1 MKTIISIIT
10 LFVSLFSSCVS
21 PGPTQNELLV
31 DGKYRWQGEQKT
43 VEKLMEYVQA
53 GDADTIYQVFSQTAR
68 ERSDNLREKIEEFI
82 TFVNEEMVSWEY
94 LYGGIEGGRSREEGV
109 RKERSMEFYI
119 YTDKTR
125 YHCSI
130 CEVRTDD
137 FNTNNEGFSSITVI
151 PVGWHDDENG
161 LYDIKMNICA
171 YGNFEEDGMGLFLS
185 YPGETREEGTLERLL
200 DLAANQDSGGIYD
213 LYSDYAKETVPDLP
227 EQAEALVEFL
237 QRPIRSW
244 EFYDCAYSCVT
255 EWVRLPGT
263 EAPLLRRLTMF
274 TLHTDEETYT
284 LLIRDLLDGSETGE
298 NLGLYS
304 IAIRTDASRGY
315 KGNYK
320 ILGWFEPGVFIYQ
333 LKKTGKMEQEDTVL
347 LTTTIEAD
355 VACDVD
361 SVVLRQIDALTWEAT
376 LPPDGP
382 ERYTFTAEVG
392 VEHVYCSVIPRL
404 SEKAN

>member
-1 MKTIISIIT
+1 MKTIISIIAV
-10 LFVSLFSSCVS
+10 FVSLFSSCVS
-21 PGPTQNELLV
+21 SGPKQAELLV
-31 DGKYRWQGEQKT
+31 DGRYNWQFGEET
-43 VEKLMEYVQA
+43 MEKLVEYSQA
-53 GDADTIYQVFSQTAR
+53 EDADSIYQVFSQTAR

-82 TFVNEEMVSWEY
+82 TFLNEEMVSWECHTGDA
-94 LYGGIEGGRSREEGV
+94 LFSGHSREEGV
-109 RKERSMEFYI
+109 RKERSMEFFI
-119 YTDKTR
+119 YTDKTQ
-125 YHCSI
+125 YLCKISD
-130 CEVRTDD
+130 VPMDD
-137 FNTNNEGFSSITVI
+137 FDTNNEGFSSISI
-151 PVGWHDDENG
+151 APVGSRVC
-161 LYDIKMNICA
+161 M
-171 YGNFEEDGMGLFLS
+171 YGNLEEDGMGLFLS
-185 YPGETREEGTLERLL
+185 YLGETREEGTLERLL

-227 EQAEALVEFL
+227 EQVEALMEFL

-244 EFYDCAYSCVT
+244 EFANYCTT

-263 EAPLLRRLTMF
+263 DDPLLRRLTMF

-304 IAIRTDASRGY
+304 VAIYTDAYS
-315 KGNYK
+315 GNCK
-320 ILGWFEPGVFIYQ
+320 TKGWFNPGVFIYQ
-333 LKKTGKMEQEDTVL
+333 LTISGKMEQEDTVL

>member
-1 MKTIISIIT
+1 MEIIATIFFLI
-10 LFVSLFSSCVS
+10 LSLFSSCV
-21 PGPTQNELLV
+21 PGSDELLV
-31 DGKYRWQGEQKT
+31 DGRYNYQSEKKT
-43 VEKLMEYVQA
+43 MEKLMEYVQA

-68 ERSDNLREKIEEFI
+68 ERSDNLPEKIEEFI

-94 LYGGIEGGRSREEGV
+94 RAPAGGSSSSDEGGIRMDRST
-109 RKERSMEFYI
+109 EFYI
-119 YTDKTR
+119 YTDETR
-125 YHCSI
+125 YLCSI
-130 CEVRTDD
+130 CDVMMDD
-137 FNTNNEGFSSITVI
+137 FNTKNEGFSSITVI

-161 LYDIKMNICA
+161 LFDMRMYVCA

-255 EWVRLPGT
+255 EWVQLPGT

-304 IAIRTDASRGY
+304 IAIRTDAYRGY

-320 ILGWFEPGVFIYQ
+320 ILGWFDPGVFIYQ
-333 LKKTGKMEQEDTVL
+333 LNISGKMEQEDTVL

>member
-1 MKTIISIIT
+1 MKKIISIIT

-94 LYGGIEGGRSREEGV
+94 LCGGIEGGRSREEGV

-161 LYDIKMNICA
+161 LFDMRMYVCA

-244 EFYDCAYSCVT
+244 EFYDCAHSCVT
-255 EWVRLPGT
+255 EWVQLPGT

-284 LLIRDLLDGSETGE
+284 LLIRDLLDGSEAGE

-304 IAIRTDASRGY
+304 VAIYTDAYS
-315 KGNYK
+315 GNCK
-320 ILGWFEPGVFIYQ
+320 TKGWFNPGVFIYQ
-333 LKKTGKMEQEDTVL
+333 LTISGRMKQEDTAL

-361 SVVLRQIDALTWEAT
+361 NVVLRQIDALTWEAT

-382 ERYTFTAEVG
+382 DSYLFTAEAG
-392 VEHVYCSVIPRL
+392 VEHVYCYVTPRL

>member
-1 MKTIISIIT
+1 MKKIISIIT

-94 LYGGIEGGRSREEGV
+94 LCGGIEGGRSREEGV

-161 LYDIKMNICA
+161 LFDMRMYVCA

-244 EFYDCAYSCVT
+244 EFYDCAHSCVT
-255 EWVRLPGT
+255 EWVQLPGT

-304 IAIRTDASRGY
+304 VAIYTDAYS
-315 KGNYK
+315 GNCK
-320 ILGWFEPGVFIYQ
+320 TMGWFNPGVFIYQ
-333 LKKTGKMEQEDTVL
+333 LTISGKMEQEDTVL

-382 ERYTFTAEVG
+382 DSYLFTAEAG
-392 VEHVYCSVIPRL
+392 VEHVYCYVNTPL
-404 SEKAN
+404 K

>member
-1 MKTIISIIT
+1 MKTIISIIAV
-10 LFVSLFSSCVS
+10 FVSLFSSCVS
-21 PGPTQNELLV
+21 SGPKQAELLV
-31 DGKYRWQGEQKT
+31 DGRYNWQFGEET
-43 VEKLMEYVQA
+43 MEKLVEYSQA
-53 GDADTIYQVFSQTAR
+53 EDADSIYQVFSQTAR

-82 TFVNEEMVSWEY
+82 TFLNEEMVSWEHHTGDA
-94 LYGGIEGGRSREEGV
+94 LFSGHSREEGV
-109 RKERSMEFYI
+109 RKERTMEFFI
-119 YTDKTR
+119 YTDKAQ
-125 YHCSI
+125 YLCKISD
-130 CEVRTDD
+130 VPMDD
-137 FNTNNEGFSSITVI
+137 FDTNNEGFSSISI
-151 PVGWHDDENG
+151 APVGSRVC
-161 LYDIKMNICA
+161 M
-171 YGNFEEDGMGLFLS
+171 YGNLEEDGMGLFLS
-185 YPGETREEGTLERLL
+185 YLGETREKGTLERLL

-227 EQAEALVEFL
+227 EQAEALMEFL

-244 EFYDCAYSCVT
+244 EFANYCTT

-263 EAPLLRRLTMF
+263 EDPLLRRLTMF

-304 IAIRTDASRGY
+304 VAIYTDAYS
-315 KGNYK
+315 GNCK
-320 ILGWFEPGVFIYQ
+320 TMGWFNPGVFIYQ
-333 LKKTGKMEQEDTVL
+333 LTISGKMEQEDTVL

>member
-1 MKTIISIIT
+1 MKKIISIIT

-94 LYGGIEGGRSREEGV
+94 LCGGIEGGRSREEGV

-161 LYDIKMNICA
+161 LFDMRMYVCA

-244 EFYDCAYSCVT
+244 EFYDCAHSCVT
-255 EWVRLPGT
+255 EWVQLPGT

-284 LLIRDLLDGSETGE
+284 LLIRDLLDGSEAGE

-304 IAIRTDASRGY
+304 VAIYTDAYS
-315 KGNYK
+315 GNCK
-320 ILGWFEPGVFIYQ
+320 TKGWFNPGVFIYQ
-333 LKKTGKMEQEDTVL
+333 LTISGRMKQEDTVL

-361 SVVLRQIDALTWEAT
+361 NVVLRQIDALTWEAT

-382 ERYTFTAEVG
+382 DSYLFTAEAG
-392 VEHVYCSVIPRL
+392 VEHVYCYVTPRL

>member
-1 MKTIISIIT
+1 MKTIISIIAV
-10 LFVSLFSSCVS
+10 FVSLFSSCVS
-21 PGPTQNELLV
+21 SGPKQAELLV
-31 DGKYRWQGEQKT
+31 DGRYNWQFGEET
-43 VEKLMEYVQA
+43 MEKLVEYSQA
-53 GDADTIYQVFSQTAR
+53 EDADSIYQVFSQTAR

-82 TFVNEEMVSWEY
+82 TFLNEEMVSWECHTGDA
-94 LYGGIEGGRSREEGV
+94 LFSGHSREEGV
-109 RKERSMEFYI
+109 RKERNMEFFI
-119 YTDKTR
+119 YTDKTQ
-125 YHCSI
+125 YLCKISD
-130 CEVRTDD
+130 VPMDD
-137 FNTNNEGFSSITVI
+137 FDTNNEGFSSISI
-151 PVGWHDDENG
+151 APVGSRVC
-161 LYDIKMNICA
+161 M
-171 YGNFEEDGMGLFLS
+171 YGNLEEDGMGLFLS
-185 YPGETREEGTLERLL
+185 YLGETREEGTLERLL

-284 LLIRDLLDGSETGE
+284 LLIRDLLDGSEAGE

-304 IAIRTDASRGY
+304 VAIYTDAYS
-315 KGNYK
+315 GNCK
-320 ILGWFEPGVFIYQ
+320 TKGWFNPGVFIYQ
-333 LKKTGKMEQEDTVL
+333 LTISGKMEQEDTVL

>member
-1 MKTIISIIT
+1 MKTIISIIAV
-10 LFVSLFSSCVS
+10 FVSLFSSCVS
-21 PGPTQNELLV
+21 SGPKQAELLV
-31 DGKYRWQGEQKT
+31 DGRYNWQFGEET
-43 VEKLMEYVQA
+43 MEKLVEYSQA
-53 GDADTIYQVFSQTAR
+53 EDADSIYQVFSQTAR

-82 TFVNEEMVSWEY
+82 TFLNEEMVSWECHTGDA
-94 LYGGIEGGRSREEGV
+94 LFSGHSREEGV
-109 RKERSMEFYI
+109 RKERSMEFFI
-119 YTDKTR
+119 YTDKAQ
-125 YHCSI
+125 YLCKISD
-130 CEVRTDD
+130 VPMDD
-137 FNTNNEGFSSITVI
+137 FDTNNEGFSSISI
-151 PVGWHDDENG
+151 APVGSRVC
-161 LYDIKMNICA
+161 M
-171 YGNFEEDGMGLFLS
+171 YGNLEEDGMGLFLS
-185 YPGETREEGTLERLL
+185 YLGETREKGTLERLL

-227 EQAEALVEFL
+227 EQAEALMEFL

-244 EFYDCAYSCVT
+244 EFANYCTT
-255 EWVRLPGT
+255 EWVQLPGT

-304 IAIRTDASRGY
+304 VAIYTDAYS
-315 KGNYK
+315 GNCK
-320 ILGWFEPGVFIYQ
+320 TKGWFNPGVFIYQ
-333 LKKTGKMEQEDTVL
+333 LTISGKMEQEDTVL

>member
-1 MKTIISIIT
+1 MKKIISIIT
-10 LFVSLFSSCVS
+10 LIVSLFSSCVS

-94 LYGGIEGGRSREEGV
+94 RAPAGGSSSSDEGGIRMDRST
-109 RKERSMEFYI
+109 EFYI
-119 YTDKTR
+119 YTDKAQ
-125 YHCSI
+125 YLCKISD
-130 CEVRTDD
+130 VPMDD
-137 FNTNNEGFSSITVI
+137 FDTNNEGFSSISI
-151 PVGWHDDENG
+151 APVGSRVC
-161 LYDIKMNICA
+161 M
-171 YGNFEEDGMGLFLS
+171 YGNLEEDGMGLFLS
-185 YPGETREEGTLERLL
+185 YLGETREEGTLERLL

-263 EAPLLRRLTMF
+263 EAPLLRRLTIF

-304 IAIRTDASRGY
+304 IAIRTDAYRGY

-333 LKKTGKMEQEDTVL
+333 LNISGKMEQEDTVL

>member
-1 MKTIISIIT
+1 MKTIISIIAV
-10 LFVSLFSSCVS
+10 FVSLFSSCVS
-21 PGPTQNELLV
+21 SGPKQAELLV
-31 DGKYRWQGEQKT
+31 DGRYNWQFGEET
-43 VEKLMEYVQA
+43 MEKLVEYSQA
-53 GDADTIYQVFSQTAR
+53 EDADSIYQVFSQTAR

-82 TFVNEEMVSWEY
+82 TFLNEEMVSWECHTGDA
-94 LYGGIEGGRSREEGV
+94 LFSGHSREEGV
-109 RKERSMEFYI
+109 RKERNMEFFI
-119 YTDKTR
+119 YTDKTQ
-125 YHCSI
+125 YLCKISD
-130 CEVRTDD
+130 VPMDD
-137 FNTNNEGFSSITVI
+137 FDTNNEGFSSISI
-151 PVGWHDDENG
+151 APVGSRVC
-161 LYDIKMNICA
+161 M
-171 YGNFEEDGMGLFLS
+171 YGNLEEDGMGLFLS
-185 YPGETREEGTLERLL
+185 YLGETREEGTLERLL

-227 EQAEALVEFL
+227 EQVEALMEFL

-244 EFYDCAYSCVT
+244 EFANYCTT

-304 IAIRTDASRGY
+304 VAIYTDAYS
-315 KGNYK
+315 GNCK
-320 ILGWFEPGVFIYQ
+320 TTGWFEPGVFIYQ
-333 LKKTGKMEQEDTVL
+333 LTISGRMKQEDTAL

-361 SVVLRQIDALTWEAT
+361 NVVLRQIDALTWEAT

-382 ERYTFTAEVG
+382 DSYLFTAEAG
-392 VEHVYCSVIPRL
+392 VEHVYCYVNTPI
-404 SEKAN
+404 E

>member
-1 MKTIISIIT
+1 MEIIATIFFLI
-10 LFVSLFSSCVS
+10 LSLFSSCV
-21 PGPTQNELLV
+21 PGSDELLV
-31 DGKYRWQGEQKT
+31 DGRYNYQSEKKT
-43 VEKLMEYVQA
+43 MEKLMEYVQA

-68 ERSDNLREKIEEFI
+68 ERSDNLPEKIEEFI

-94 LYGGIEGGRSREEGV
+94 RAPAGGSSSSDEGGIRMDRST
-109 RKERSMEFYI
+109 EFYI
-119 YTDKTR
+119 YTDKAQ
-125 YHCSI
+125 YLCKISD
-130 CEVRTDD
+130 VPMDD
-137 FNTNNEGFSSITVI
+137 FDTNNEGFSSISI
-151 PVGWHDDENG
+151 APVGSRVC
-161 LYDIKMNICA
+161 M
-171 YGNFEEDGMGLFLS
+171 YGNLEEDGMGLFLS
-185 YPGETREEGTLERLL
+185 YLGETREEGTLERLL

-227 EQAEALVEFL
+227 EQAEALMEFL

-244 EFYDCAYSCVT
+244 EFANYCTT

-263 EAPLLRRLTMF
+263 EDPLLRRLTMF

-304 IAIRTDASRGY
+304 VAIYTDAYS
-315 KGNYK
+315 GNCK
-320 ILGWFEPGVFIYQ
+320 TTGWFEPGVFIYQ
-333 LKKTGKMEQEDTVL
+333 LTISGKMEQEDTVL